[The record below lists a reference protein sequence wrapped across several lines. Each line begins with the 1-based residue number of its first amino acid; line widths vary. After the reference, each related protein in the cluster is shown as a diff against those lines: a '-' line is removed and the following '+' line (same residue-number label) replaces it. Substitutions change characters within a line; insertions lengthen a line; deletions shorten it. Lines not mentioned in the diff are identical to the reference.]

1 MASKIPKILVSN
13 VYKSRKNLLQ
23 IFESQDYITSD
34 YENFSINEINIMFQN
49 NQLDML
55 LEKKEDEVQNNKG
68 ELGLDENNTQNE
80 KINKKNKL
88 YIRYNLDKKLTE
100 SVITNLLDDLYNEDE
115 PLLTSND
122 TLFIVIKEEVN
133 DTMKRIMKQVWEK
146 QGLFVIFESIHR
158 LQYNILNHSLV
169 PPHRIISKEEIQTL
183 FQKYNITSSD
193 NLPEISRF
201 DPVAKLI
208 GIRPKQICHILRPSK
223 SAITSNYYR
232 VCV

>member
-1 MASKIPKILVSN
+1 MSSKIPKILVSN
-13 VYKSRKNLLQ
+13 VYKSRKNLLE
-23 IFESQDYITSD
+23 IFQTQDYKTTD

-55 LEKKEDEVQNNKG
+55 LEK
-68 ELGLDENNTQNE
+68 NE
-80 KINKKNKL
+80 GDDNSIQSTAPQRKNKL

-100 SVITNLLDDLYNEDE
+100 SVINNLISDLYYDDE
-115 PLLTSND
+115 PLLNSHD

-133 DTMKRIMKQVWEK
+133 DTMKRIMKHVWEK
-146 QGLFVIFESIHR
+146 EGLFVIFESIHR

-169 PPHRIISKEEIQTL
+169 PPHRIISNDETQVL
-183 FQKYNITSSD
+183 FKKYNILSSA